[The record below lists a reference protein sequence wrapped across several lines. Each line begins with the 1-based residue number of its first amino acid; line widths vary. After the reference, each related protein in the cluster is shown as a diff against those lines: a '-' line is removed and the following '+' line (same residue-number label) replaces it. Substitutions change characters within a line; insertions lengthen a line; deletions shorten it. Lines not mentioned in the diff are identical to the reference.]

1 MMSWETEVNKKDFVG
16 VLKKTKTLKGL
27 GKKNI
32 AAEVV
37 ELMFTGTNLTIL
49 VTGAMHTISAKGS
62 GGGTAFMSLASY
74 QLFRKAF
81 VASPPKDEQIQIK
94 YNTDTQK
101 ITFGGTTLGTING
114 G

>member
-1 MMSWETEVNKKDFVG
+1 MSWEIIVNKNDFVG

-37 ELMFTGTNLTIL
+37 ELMFTGTNLTVL
-49 VTGAMHTISAKGS
+49 VTGALHTISAEGS

-74 QLFRKAF
+74 QLFRKAL
-81 VASPPKDEQIQIK
+81 VASPPKDQQFQIK

-101 ITFGGTTLGTING
+101 ITFGGTTLGTVHG
-114 G
+114 S